1 MKGIEALLIVVG
13 LLVLSAILLAI
24 PTMLLWNWLLPHL
37 FNIPAITLYEA
48 VGINIL
54 SGILFKSNVN
64 IKKINYEFYNRRTN
78 GH

>member
-1 MKGIEALLIVVG
+1 MKSIEAILLVIGLLI
-13 LLVLSAILLAI
+13 LSALLLAI
-24 PTMLLWNWLLPHL
+24 PTMLLWNVLLPHL

-64 IKKINYEFYNRRTN
+64 IKKD
-78 GH
+78 

>member
-1 MKGIEALLIVVG
+1 MKSIEALLLVIG
-13 LLVLSAILLAI
+13 LLILSALLLAI

-64 IKKINYEFYNRRTN
+64 IKKD
-78 GH
+78 

>member
-24 PTMLLWNWLLPHL
+24 PTMLLWNALLPNL
-37 FNIPAITLYEA
+37 FGTPQISLYEA

-64 IKKINYEFYNRRTN
+64 IKKD
-78 GH
+78 

>member
-13 LLVLSAILLAI
+13 LLILSAILLAI
-24 PTMLLWNWLLPHL
+24 PTMLLWNALLPHL
-37 FNIPAITLYEA
+37 FNTPSITLYEA

-64 IKKINYEFYNRRTN
+64 IKKD
-78 GH
+78 

>member
-24 PTMLLWNWLLPHL
+24 PTMLLWNALLPHL
-37 FNIPAITLYEA
+37 FNTPSITLYEA

-64 IKKINYEFYNRRTN
+64 IKKD
-78 GH
+78 

>member
-1 MKGIEALLIVVG
+1 MKSIE
-13 LLVLSAILLAI
+13 AILLVIGLLILSALLMAI
-24 PTMLLWNWLLPHL
+24 PTMLLWNWLLPNL

-64 IKKINYEFYNRRTN
+64 IKKD
-78 GH
+78 

>member
-1 MKGIEALLIVVG
+1 MKSIE
-13 LLVLSAILLAI
+13 AILLVIGLLILSALLMAI
-24 PTMLLWNWLLPHL
+24 PTMLLWNVLLPHL

-64 IKKINYEFYNRRTN
+64 IKKD
-78 GH
+78 

>member
-24 PTMLLWNWLLPHL
+24 PTMLLWNALLPHL

-64 IKKINYEFYNRRTN
+64 IKKD
-78 GH
+78 